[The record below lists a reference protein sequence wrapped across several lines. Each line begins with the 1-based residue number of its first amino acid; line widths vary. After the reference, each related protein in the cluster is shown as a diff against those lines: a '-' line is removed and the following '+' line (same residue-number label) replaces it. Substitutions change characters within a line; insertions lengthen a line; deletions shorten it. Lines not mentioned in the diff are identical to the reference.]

1 MAAHRGPGF
10 RVQNRRGLER
20 KIFFCDCAD
29 PTTGMY
35 AHTWSSPK
43 GEATWRE
50 HSEVSLQTPDDQAAA
65 AKITID
71 QWHPVQNREINQS
84 MNQIAPSCMMNQ
96 SLHHRARE
104 TLGSRVMEGPWHP
117 NPLRCSIEG
126 IDQHLAQSLCGWGE
140 IIYCTLPSAH
150 LNMACIATAVHQRI
164 GSPRCDLLP
173 CVSCSTPLQQLS
185 DSVTSVKDR

>member
-1 MAAHRGPGF
+1 MLPSSEAAHRGPGF

-20 KIFFCDCAD
+20 KIFSCDCAD

-50 HSEVSLQTPDDQAAA
+50 HSEVSLQTPDDHATAAE
-65 AKITID
+65 IIID

-84 MNQIAPSCMMNQ
+84 MDQIAPSCMMNQ

-117 NPLRCSIEG
+117 TEMLDRADRSTFGTEPVWVGRDIVL
-126 IDQHLAQSLCGWGE
+126 HLALCPLEDGLHC
-140 IIYCTLPSAH
+140 YC
-150 LNMACIATAVHQRI
+150 C
-164 GSPRCDLLP
+164 SPAYR
-173 CVSCSTPLQQLS
+173 
-185 DSVTSVKDR
+185 